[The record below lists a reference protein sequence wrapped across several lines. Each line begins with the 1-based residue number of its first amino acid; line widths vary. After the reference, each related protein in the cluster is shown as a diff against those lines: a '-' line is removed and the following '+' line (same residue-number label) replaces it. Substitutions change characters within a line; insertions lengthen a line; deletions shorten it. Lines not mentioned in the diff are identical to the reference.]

1 MTEATA
7 KKATPRKAPARKADP
22 FAAVLAEMGHAARQV
37 GALPSTLVGGNLPER
52 GTETYRRRAVEWD
65 LINNTR
71 RAGDV
76 LGVDGL
82 AVQVAF
88 AAFGG
93 RTVEEIRD
101 GLVHLASLAV
111 AAIGQIDRETK

>member
-1 MTEATA
+1 MTEATV
-7 KKATPRKAPARKADP
+7 KKAAPRKAPAQKRDP
-22 FAAVLAEMGHAARQV
+22 FAAVLSEVGAAARRI
-37 GALPSTLVGGNLPER
+37 GDLPSALVGGNLPER
-52 GTETYRRRAVEWD
+52 GSDTYRRRAVEWD

-71 RAGDV
+71 RTADV

-93 RTVEEIRD
+93 RTAEEIRE
-101 GLVHLASLAV
+101 GLVRLGSLAV
-111 AAIGQIDRETK
+111 AAVEQIDRSRK